1 MRLASVVRY
10 ENAPAIEAT
19 WEDAEGNVVRCHA
32 YDATQMGQL
41 RADLGADAAAHES
54 LISQCE
60 ADYVPPPPL
69 PIEQRR
75 AAVWERIKAERDRRA
90 ALGVKVGAH
99 WFHSDQKSRTQQLG
113 LVLLGAGIPAG
124 LKWKTLTFTPPPVF
138 VEMTPALAAAIVQ
151 ATAASDT
158 AIFAAAEVHRLAM
171 EASAMPQ
178 DYDFSAGW
186 PASIEEEAHA
196 AGIQFDAAAAL

>member
-1 MRLASVVRY
+1 MTTYQL
-10 ENAPAIEAT
+10 T
-19 WEDAEGNVVRCHA
+19 GEGYVIKDGDTNVPTT
-32 YDATQMGQL
+32 DTP
-41 RADLGADAAAHES
+41 EWPNTNP
-54 LISQCE
+54 
-60 ADYVPPPPL
+60 DYVAYKAWLEAGGVPIPAEQP

-113 LVLLGAGIPAG
+113 LVLLGQSIPPG

-158 AIFAAAEVHRLAM
+158 AVFGAAEAHREAL
-171 EASAMPQ
+171 EASAAPQ

-196 AGIQFDAAAAL
+196 AGIHFDAAAAL